1 MNGKTI
7 MLHTA
12 GTTSDDDLFLYFI
25 GEKKTISG
33 SYYIVMSTGNSTTIV

>member
-1 MNGKTI
+1 MARRSCD
-7 MLHTA
+7 TA
-12 GTTSDDDLFLYFI
+12 GVPNDDDLFLIFI